1 MKRALSTVFVCV
13 LALQAFFVCKAS
25 AEATST
31 PPLPLG
37 FDQYNSEHIK
47 ARVQAF
53 FPDLPVMVAIA
64 DCESEFRQFDHDTSL
79 LRGGGGT
86 VVGIFQINEAIHRPL
101 ALTLG
106 LDISSIDGNIL
117 YARHMYEEDGIY
129 PWLSSFP
136 CWNPKIHPTATSTAS
151 ENPAAL
157 LTKDFHLGVVNPE
170 VLVLQQ
176 ILNHNS
182 FPIADSGPGS
192 PGNETTSYGIRTRNA
207 VRLFQCTK
215 LNICSGDE
223 STTASIYDLRSG
235 HTKSCGCLSAER
247 LSAMR
252 TKHGRTGTPE
262 YKIWRGIRA
271 RCYNAN
277 SHIYPYYG
285 GRGIV
290 MCERWHAS
298 FDNFFT
304 DMGERPSPQH
314 SVERIDNDGP
324 YAPDNCRWATRTEQG
339 NNTRQNH
346 YVTYDGKTM
355 SVADWARH
363 LGIDYSRLLARLE
376 RGVPPERA
384 FASQFLERT
393 EWRHKKNRD

>member
-1 MKRALSTVFVCV
+1 MGNVHDIRISLP
-13 LALQAFFVCKAS
+13 
-25 AEATST
+25 

-64 DCESEFRQFDHDTSL
+64 DCESEFRQFDYDTSL

-176 ILNHNS
+176 ILNHNG

-223 STTASIYDLRSG
+223 STTGYGFFNQPTRRALLALVASNQPSTTPVL
-235 HTKSCGCLSAER
+235 
-247 LSAMR
+247 
-252 TKHGRTGTPE
+252 TPE
-262 YKIWRGIRA
+262 EQKAKLIKDLQNQIALLIEQVTILLKKEIAKKGGQ
-271 RCYNAN
+271 AN
-277 SHIYPYYG
+277 I
-285 GRGIV
+285 
-290 MCERWHAS
+290 
-298 FDNFFT
+298 
-304 DMGERPSPQH
+304 
-314 SVERIDNDGP
+314 
-324 YAPDNCRWATRTEQG
+324 
-339 NNTRQNH
+339 
-346 YVTYDGKTM
+346 
-355 SVADWARH
+355 
-363 LGIDYSRLLARLE
+363 
-376 RGVPPERA
+376 
-384 FASQFLERT
+384 
-393 EWRHKKNRD
+393 